1 MRMIESKKRWR
12 LTMPDEISV
21 KEIQKELSISSVLAK
36 ILVTRG
42 IASAEAAKKF
52 MEVNPSGIHNPYLMK
67 DMDIAVERIRKAI
80 EAREKIMVYG
90 DYDADGVTSTTVMVT
105 VLEDLGADVSFK
117 IPNRFNHGYGPNRE
131 LFEQAFH
138 EGVKLI
144 VTVDNGISGIDEVAF
159 ANSLGME
166 VIISDHHDIGET
178 MPDALAIVHPRHP
191 EGQYPFGE
199 LAGVGVAFKIAQA
212 LYEEVP
218 EHLFELAAIGTIADL
233 VPLHDENRLFVKEG
247 LAALQNSPRPAI
259 EALAEV
265 SGVKQREITEETIG
279 FLFGPRINAIGRL
292 QDADPAVKLFMT
304 DDPAEAR
311 NLAGGLDVLNKE
323 RQAIVKK
330 ITDEAVAQVDR
341 RYPEEPPHVI
351 VVGQEGWN
359 PGVVGIVASK
369 LTEKYYRPSIVLSLS
384 PETGKAKGS
393 ARSIEGFHLYNELA
407 ANRDILPHFGGHP
420 MAAGMTLQIEHV
432 DELRERLNKQARMGL
447 SEEDLIPV
455 VEIDIPVR
463 LDEIDIETIESMRKL
478 APFGMGFAKPKFF
491 LEGVTVSSIRK
502 IGAAQNHLKM
512 ELAQNSGTI
521 DAVGFGVGAIGDELT
536 PDVKIDVIGDLQINE
551 WNGRKK
557 PQLMVEDVRTDEWQ
571 LFDIRGIRQVSRWSK
586 LIPDKGQVFLAFKPD
601 TEAVFQTLIDQPIYS
616 PETLNG
622 VNEPKDH
629 LVLLDMPDT
638 EEQLATI
645 LSILK
650 PKRIYAHFYAKESQ
664 YFEQIPTREQFKWLF
679 AFIKQRGSFDFK
691 KNGDE
696 LAKHKGW
703 SRESI
708 FFMLQVF
715 FELGFVTLNNGL
727 TELAESPGKRDLS
740 EAPIYKKREQQIA
753 LEQKLLYASY
763 KDLKEWFDAKVSAK
777 EEERIWI

>member
-1 MRMIESKKRWR
+1 MYMIESKKRWR
-12 LTMPDEISV
+12 LTTPDMERV
-21 KEIQKELSISSVLAK
+21 QAIQTELSISSVLAK

-42 IASAEAAKKF
+42 ITTAEEARDF
-52 MEVNPSGIHNPYLMK
+52 MNMDAHGIHNPYLMK
-67 DMDIAVERIRKAI
+67 DMDIAVGRIRQAI
-80 EAREKIMVYG
+80 EEQQKILVYG
-90 DYDADGVTSTTVMVT
+90 DYDADGVTSTTVMMT

-117 IPNRFNHGYGPNRE
+117 IPNRFKHGYGPNKE
-131 LFEQAFH
+131 LFQEAH
-138 EGVKLI
+138 DEGVNLI
-144 VTVDNGISGIDEVAF
+144 ITVDNGISGIDEVAF

-178 MPDALAIVHPRHP
+178 MPNALAIVHPRHP
-191 EGQYPFGE
+191 EGDYPFGE

-218 EHLFELAAIGTIADL
+218 DHLVELVAIGTIADL
-233 VPLHDENRLFVKEG
+233 VPLHDENRILVKMG
-247 LAALQNSPRPAI
+247 LEALRDTPRPAI
-259 EALAEV
+259 DALSEV

-279 FLFGPRINAIGRL
+279 FMFGPRINAIGRL
-292 QDADPAVKLFMT
+292 QDADPAVQLFMT
-304 DDPAEAR
+304 DDAAEAR
-311 NLAGGLDVLNKE
+311 SLAGGLDVLNKE
-323 RQAIVKK
+323 RQAIVKQ
-330 ITDEAVAQVDR
+330 ISDEATAQVDA
-341 RYPEEPPHVI
+341 RYPDGPPHVI
-351 VVGQEGWN
+351 VVAQEGWN

-369 LTEKYYRPSIVLSLS
+369 LVEKYYRPTIVLSLN

-420 MAAGMTLQIEHV
+420 MAAGMTLDLEHV
-432 DELRERLNKQARMGL
+432 DALRDRLNKQAETSL
-447 SEEDLIPV
+447 TEEDLIPV

-463 LDEIDIETIESMRKL
+463 LEEIDIETIESMRYL

-491 LEGVTVSSIRK
+491 LDEVKVASIRK

-512 ELAQNSGTI
+512 ELAQNAATI
-521 DAVGFGVGAIGDELT
+521 DAVGFGIGPLGDELT

-557 PQLMVEDVRTDEWQ
+557 PQLMIEDIRTDEWQ

-586 LIPDKGQVFLAFKPD
+586 LIPEKEQVFLAFKPE
-601 TEAVFQTLIDQPIYS
+601 TVAVFQTLLQQPIYT
-616 PETLNG
+616 PETLQELD
-622 VNEPKDH
+622 EPKFH
-629 LVLLDMPDT
+629 LVLLDLPDT
-638 EEQLATI
+638 EEQLAEVLTHI
-645 LSILK
+645 N

-664 YFEQIPTREQFKWLF
+664 YFEQIPTREQFAWLF
-679 AFIKQRGSFDFK
+679 AFIKKRGSFDFK
-691 KNGDE
+691 KHSDE

-703 SRESI
+703 TREAL

-727 TELAESPGKRDLS
+727 TEIAAATGKRDLS
-740 EAPIYKKREQQIA
+740 EAPIYKKRQQQIA

-777 EEERIWI
+777 EEELWI